1 MAAKKTGISH
11 DLIIHPGETIADI
24 LEERGITQA
33 ELAVRTGVSPA
44 YVSNVIAGKKGIS
57 ANFAMGLEYALGVPK
72 SFWLNLQA
80 NYEAELLAA
89 NEQNSVTEEEQQA
102 RDELR
107 DVVKYLRRRGM
118 MPKRESKIESVL
130 SLRKALQI
138 SNIENLKEIAPAG
151 AFRMSANSS
160 VNPLVLG
167 AWIRLCQISGDNI
180 SVSGKFDLS
189 STVHLVEEIKN
200 VMCRNSKNFVTELK
214 QVMGGYGIEFSVV
227 QNFRGAPVHGYI
239 SKKNEEINYSNIII
253 SEDESK
259 TENKIEEEIIKVY
272 VTGEVKS
279 PGVIELEGDSRI
291 EDAITLAGGI
301 TEKANLSEVNLAY
314 SLEDGQKLYIPS
326 IDDKEEVEYLTT
338 ENGENILETNKE
350 GNGKININTASL
362 EKLETLPG
370 VGEALGKRII
380 EYREENGKFEKIEDL
395 KNVSGIGDKKFESL
409 EEYIVVK

>member
-1 MAAKKTGISH
+1 MKISKNTIIKSTVVIII
-11 DLIIHPGETIADI
+11 LIIII
-24 LEERGITQA
+24 
-33 ELAVRTGVSPA
+33 
-44 YVSNVIAGKKGIS
+44 Y
-57 ANFAMGLEYALGVPK
+57 NF
-72 SFWLNLQA
+72 
-80 NYEAELLAA
+80 
-89 NEQNSVTEEEQQA
+89 
-102 RDELR
+102 
-107 DVVKYLRRRGM
+107 
-118 MPKRESKIESVL
+118 
-130 SLRKALQI
+130 
-138 SNIENLKEIAPAG
+138 
-151 AFRMSANSS
+151 
-160 VNPLVLG
+160 
-167 AWIRLCQISGDNI
+167 
-180 SVSGKFDLS
+180 
-189 STVHLVEEIKN
+189 
-200 VMCRNSKNFVTELK
+200 
-214 QVMGGYGIEFSVV
+214 FS
-227 QNFRGAPVHGYI
+227 

-380 EYREENGKFEKIEDL
+380 EYWEENGKFEKIEDL